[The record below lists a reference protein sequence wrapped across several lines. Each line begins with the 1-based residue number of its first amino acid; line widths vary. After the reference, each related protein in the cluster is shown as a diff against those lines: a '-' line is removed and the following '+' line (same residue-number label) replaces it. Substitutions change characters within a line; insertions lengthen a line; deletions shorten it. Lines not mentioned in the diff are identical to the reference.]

1 LLAAALLLTGC
12 TGGGPQP
19 TETLADGTAPAT
31 EPATSTPT
39 TSRPAPGPTHSPT
52 SAPGGGTRG
61 TTGESD
67 DSSGS
72 GGGSGSGGTG
82 SGSGGSPTPAVTWC
96 TGANLSVAVAA
107 DPQRS
112 EMGRRAFRITF
123 TNVGRAACTMKGYPQ
138 VSATGR
144 GSHTPIG
151 EPAVPDERYTPRL
164 ERLAPGASRA
174 AMLLAVN
181 IDEHGGPYG
190 DGDTDRC
197 GTATGDGYLI
207 SAPADPKVFQISRSD
222 MLACTT
228 EVQWMRVSPVLV
240 P

>member
-1 LLAAALLLTGC
+1 LVSAALLLTGC
-12 TGGGPQP
+12 TGAGPEP

-31 EPATSTPT
+31 VPATATPT
-39 TSRPAPGPTHSPT
+39 ASRPAPTPASSQT
-52 SAPGGGTRG
+52 SAPGGGTGG
-61 TTGESD
+61 TTG
-67 DSSGS
+67 GS
-72 GGGSGSGGTG
+72 GGSGTGGSSSGGTGGSGGSGGT
-82 SGSGGSPTPAVTWC
+82 PTPAVPWC
-96 TGANLSVAVAA
+96 TGANLSVAVTA

-112 EMGRRAFRITF
+112 ELGRRAFRITF
-123 TNVGRAACTMKGYPQ
+123 TNIGRTACTMKGYPQ

-144 GSHTPIG
+144 GSHTPVG
-151 EPAVPDERYTPRL
+151 EPAFPDERYTPRL

-174 AMLLAVN
+174 AMLLADN

-197 GTATGDGYLI
+197 GTTTGDGYLI
-207 SAPADPKVFQISRSD
+207 SAPADPKVFQVSRTG